1 MYNIENIYME
11 LSVGAGWGRYA
22 FGADQQNGF
31 KAKNVIVKMLNT
43 TATTSCS
50 ALASNM
56 VVNEGYLN
64 GVYFVCA
71 ASDAKLAANYKWAG
85 GANATAPDS
94 KFAAFYAS
102 DEAMKEAG
110 NDYSAFAASG
120 YWTIVDGLPV
130 FGIPAEA

>member
-1 MYNIENIYME
+1 
-11 LSVGAGWGRYA
+11 
-22 FGADQQNGF
+22 
-31 KAKNVIVKMLNT
+31 
-43 TATTSCS
+43 
-50 ALASNM
+50 M

-64 GVYFVCA
+64 GVYFMCA

-85 GANATAPDS
+85 GVNATAPDS

-110 NDYSAFAASG
+110 NDYSAFVASG

-130 FGIPAEA
+130 FGVPAEA